1 VRGFGDSIP
10 AFMLIAIPKPRR
22 DRAAESEA
30 EALAPLAP
38 VAEMVAAP
46 MSEPMPE
53 PIPGIAPHDVME
65 QAPADA
71 G

>member
-30 EALAPLAP
+30 EALPPLAP
-38 VAEMVAAP
+38 VAEMVAVP
-46 MSEPMPE
+46 MSE
-53 PIPGIAPHDVME
+53 PIPGIATHDVME